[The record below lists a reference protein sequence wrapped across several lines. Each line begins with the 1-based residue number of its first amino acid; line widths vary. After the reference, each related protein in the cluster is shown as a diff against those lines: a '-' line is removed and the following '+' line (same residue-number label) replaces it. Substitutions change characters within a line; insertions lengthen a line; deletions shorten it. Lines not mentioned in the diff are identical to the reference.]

1 MARRTQTYAIR
12 LAVEGG
18 GQVKAELVSVG
29 QSGEQSLKRIESAG
43 ERASGG
49 LKGLGRQ
56 AELLRTGI
64 RTLGGALAGV
74 ATVGGLAALVDRSI
88 SAANAIGKTAD
99 TIGVGVEALQE
110 LRFAAKASGVE
121 QQTLDM
127 ALQRFT
133 RRAAEAAQGTGEA
146 KDALAQMGIAL
157 RDQDGH
163 LRSSESLEAPR
174 ARIARVPSGR
184 VSMKGSNGSW
194 SQSSSGSSVAIAYC
208 RAFAVRG
215 AGPMPSSI
223 RSSR

>member
-1 MARRTQTYAIR
+1 VTVTTIR
-12 LAVEGG
+12 LRGRRIATRGLNNGHTLPNLCNSPSDEGG

-56 AELLRTGI
+56 AELLHIGI
-64 RTLGGALAGV
+64 RTLGGAFAGV
-74 ATVGGLAALVDRSI
+74 ATEGGLAALVVRSN

-110 LRFAAKASGVE
+110 LGFAAKASGVE

-133 RRAAEAAQGTGEA
+133 RRAAEAVRVVREEKPAREQRPISVGQRHRGRCQLLPGEPGPDRGRHGA
-146 KDALAQMGIAL
+146 
-157 RDQDGH
+157 RD
-163 LRSSESLEAPR
+163 RSGESQPM
-174 ARIARVPSGR
+174 I
-184 VSMKGSNGSW
+184 GSAT
-194 SQSSSGSSVAIAYC
+194 SSSPDNIAY
-208 RAFAVRG
+208 
-215 AGPMPSSI
+215 
-223 RSSR
+223 